1 MYKHISVFT
10 VLLFI
15 VFTSFAQSEK
25 SATDLYK
32 EGLALSKGGN
42 CKDAIEKYKAAIAKK
57 PDYADAL
64 YETGWC
70 YNELEEYDNA
80 ATYLDKAKRYAPG
93 VSKIYF
99 ELAYANDND
108 DKKDDAIINY
118 KKVLELDPHYADAAK
133 NLGDIYYSNKDYE
146 HATEY
151 FKKYIDDS
159 KDVDNVYYY
168 RIGWSFNDLGKYED
182 AANYL
187 EKYEPETDE
196 YKAKKWAE
204 LGYAHY
210 KSKNYEIA
218 ILDYSTALDTK
229 PDYGTA
235 IRGIA
240 DCYYDKEDYDNAL
253 KYYLQAIETDEENS
267 KSCYYHIG
275 WIYNDQENY
284 EDAID
289 VLQKAVDYDDK
300 DASNR
305 EELGYAYY
313 MTEKYDDA
321 LHQLNKAIE
330 LDENSKL
337 GYYYKGLCYL
347 ALNDKEDA
355 KVVYEKLKTVDEEQ
369 AEKLLKKIN
378 GE

>member
-1 MYKHISVFT
+1 MCKHISV
-10 VLLFI
+10 LFFLI
-15 VFTSFAQSEK
+15 FPALGVVAQT
-25 SATDLYK
+25 ATELYK
-32 EGLALSKGGN
+32 EGIQLSKEGK
-42 CKDAIEKYKAAIAKK
+42 CKDAIEKYKAAISKK
-57 PDYADAL
+57 PDYGDAF
-64 YETGWC
+64 YEAGWC
-70 YNELEEYDNA
+70 YNELEDYKNA
-80 ATYLDKAKRYAPG
+80 VTYLTKAKNYNAE
-93 VSKIYF
+93 SAKIYF
-99 ELAYANDND
+99 ELAYADDNLD
-108 DKKDDAIINY
+108 NKEDAITNY
-118 KKVLELDPHYADAAK
+118 KKVLGIDPDYSDAAK
-133 NLGDIYYSNKDYE
+133 NLGDIYYNKKEYE
-146 HATEY
+146 NATEY
-151 FKKYIDDS
+151 FKKYIDNNQ
-159 KDVDNVYYY
+159 DVDNIYYY
-168 RIGWSFNDLGKYED
+168 KIGWSFNDMGKYEE

-196 YKAKKWAE
+196 DKAKKWAE

-210 KSKNYEIA
+210 KSNQYEIA
-218 ILDYSTALDTK
+218 ILDYSTALDSK
-229 PDYGTA
+229 PDYSTA

-267 KSCYYHIG
+267 QLCYYHIG
-275 WIYNDQENY
+275 WIYNDKENY

-289 VLQKAVDYDDK
+289 ALQKAVEYDEK
-300 DASNR
+300 DAGNR

-313 MTEKYDDA
+313 MTDKYDDA

-355 KVVYEKLKTVDEEQ
+355 KAVYEKLKTINEEQ